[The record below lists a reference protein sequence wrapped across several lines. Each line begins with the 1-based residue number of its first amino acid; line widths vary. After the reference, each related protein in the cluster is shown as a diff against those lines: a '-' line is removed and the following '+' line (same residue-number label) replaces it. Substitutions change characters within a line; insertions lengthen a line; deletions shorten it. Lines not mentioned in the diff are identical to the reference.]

1 MEAYA
6 RSTKNVLHG
15 LAIAILVISCVIVLI
30 AIIFIALKNHPKLRE
45 KNNPVKIIYILGIIL
60 LILCIVLG
68 IVYLCKRDKLD
79 ETSEIYKKYVEKE
92 CFRDAPIKKACTTI
106 SEYSTDVKE
115 RFSKYAQYFF
125 ISALVLIL
133 LGIILAVVRKGS

>member
-15 LAIAILVISCVIVLI
+15 LAIAILVISCIIVLI

-45 KNNPVKIIYILGIIL
+45 KNNPVKVIYILGIIL

-79 ETSEIYKKYVEKE
+79 ETSAIYKKYVDKE

-106 SEYSTDVKE
+106 SEYANDVKE